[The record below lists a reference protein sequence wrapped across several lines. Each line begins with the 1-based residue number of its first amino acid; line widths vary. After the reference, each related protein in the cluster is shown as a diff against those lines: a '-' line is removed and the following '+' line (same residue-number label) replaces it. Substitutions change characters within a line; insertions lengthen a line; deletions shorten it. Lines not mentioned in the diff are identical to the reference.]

1 MCKTNQKSIIL
12 LTYDCPLSDVT
23 YVGIHN
29 RRTDFLKYI
38 KEAENVDPLEKSYF
52 YDGMDYFRYNYSSYD
67 IFPEQ

>member
-1 MCKTNQKSIIL
+1 
-12 LTYDCPLSDVT
+12 VT

-67 IFPEQ
+67 VFPEQ